1 MKINFERTTATRL
14 YTILGSA
21 LYLHN
26 EMSIASTDAQKL
38 EALERWMRSMDYG
51 RCVSCLNQMQTEV
64 YCSLAVEDA
73 HIQAQTTAL
82 RGGK

>member
-1 MKINFERTTATRL
+1 MKINLERTSATRL

-26 EMSIASTDAQKL
+26 EVSIAFTDEQKL
-38 EALERWMRSMDYG
+38 EALERWMRSMDAG

-64 YCSLAVEDA
+64 FCSLAVEDA
-73 HIQAQTTAL
+73 HIQAQTAAL